1 MTAITSKENALF
13 VCFFCYSCFKNKIV
27 SKSCFFTKCFL
38 TNCLETSVLIYL
50 TYYLNS
56 FYMNSKDIESI
67 KRNGNIGRKRI
78 NEKGGEGVGMDGK
91 GKKERRLLVI

>member
-13 VCFFCYSCFKNKIV
+13 VFFCCSCFKNEIG
-27 SKSCFFTKCFL
+27 SKLCFLAKFFL

-67 KRNGNIGRKRI
+67 KRNGNTGRKRI
-78 NEKGGEGVGMDGK
+78 NEKGGEGGGRDGK
-91 GKKERRLLVI
+91 GEKERRLLVI